1 LAWPPLRLAAA
12 IGALTALRV
21 VVAALAP
28 LTDDE
33 AYYRLWALAPAM
45 SYFDHPPMT
54 AWMIAAGMWTAGD
67 NALGVRLAALMTSLL
82 GPFILWRAG
91 CILFGRTVA
100 ERATW
105 LALAMPLLAVGGVI
119 ITPDTPSVLFWGL
132 AVWAVAELH
141 TSRNDNWWLAI
152 GLFCGLGLLAKYTNL
167 FVGAGIGLWVVC
179 SPTSWRWL
187 RSWQLWFSVALVCLL
202 ALPVMIWNAQHEWAS
217 FARQFGRVVSGSQSA
232 TLRFILEFVGAYLGL
247 ASPLIA
253 VLSAWGVWMVSRCA
267 IRTRNPP
274 ELIVAVMILP
284 FMLYCLVHAVH
295 ARVQANWPAPLYPTL
310 ALCAAIT
317 ICSIAR
323 EQVRQRLEWSALAV
337 GFVLSGLIYA
347 HALHPIVYGPGIGD
361 PTSQM
366 RGWAELAAEVEKLQ
380 RVHGAGWI
388 ATSSYATTGQL
399 AFQLKSGPPVI
410 QLNER
415 IRYVHLPPVDERIIH
430 TPAIY
435 IELERNLA
443 IDLLKSR
450 FASIQ
455 NLGIATR
462 RYLDNALD
470 RYVIYRVAD
479 PIDPILRHRDR

>member
-54 AWMIAAGMWTAGD
+54 AWMIAAGMWITGD
-67 NALGVRLAALMTSLL
+67 NALGIRLAAPITSLL

-91 CILFGRTVA
+91 SILFGRTVA

-132 AVWAVAELH
+132 AVWALAELH
-141 TSRNDNWWLAI
+141 TSGNGNWWFAI

-167 FVGAGIGLWVVC
+167 FVGAGIGLWLVC
-179 SPTSWRWL
+179 SPPAWRWL
-187 RSWQLWFSVALVCLL
+187 RSWQLWFSVAIACAL
-202 ALPVMIWNAQHEWAS
+202 ALPVVIWNAQHEWSS
-217 FARQFGRVVSGSQSA
+217 FARQFGRVAVGGEPA
-232 TLRFILEFVGAYLGL
+232 TVRFILELVGAYLGL
-247 ASPLIA
+247 ASPVTA
-253 VLSAWGVWMVSRCA
+253 VLSVWGAWIVLRCA
-267 IRTRNPP
+267 IRSRNAP
-274 ELIVAVMILP
+274 ELILAGMILP
-284 FMLYCLVHAVH
+284 FVLYCFVHAVH
-295 ARVQANWPAPLYPTL
+295 ARVQANWPAPLYPML
-310 ALCAAIT
+310 ALCAAIAL
-317 ICSIAR
+317 CGVAVKR
-323 EQVRQRLEWSALAV
+323 VRQQLEWSALAV

-366 RGWAELAAEVEKLQ
+366 RGWAELAAEVDEL
-380 RVHGAGWI
+380 RGVHGAGWI

-415 IRYVHLPPVDERIIH
+415 IRYAHLPPVDDRIIH

-435 IELERNLA
+435 VELERNRVMSMLQ
-443 IDLLKSR
+443 DR
-450 FASIQ
+450 FASITP
-455 NLGIATR
+455 LGILTR
-462 RYLDNALD
+462 RYQKNVLD
-470 RYVIYRVAD
+470 RYVVYRLAD
-479 PIDPILRHRDR
+479 PIGTVLRP

>member
-1 LAWPPLRLAAA
+1 LAWPPLRLAAT

-54 AWMIAAGMWTAGD
+54 AWMIAAGIWIAGD
-67 NALGVRLAALMTSLL
+67 NALGIRLAAPMTSLL

-91 CILFGRTVA
+91 SILFDRTVA

-132 AVWAVAELH
+132 AVWAIAELH
-141 TSRNDNWWLAI
+141 VSRNGTWWLAI
-152 GLFCGLGLLAKYTNL
+152 GLFCGLGLLSKYTNL
-167 FVGAGIGLWVVC
+167 FVGAGIGLWLVC
-179 SPTSWRWL
+179 SPTAWRWL
-187 RSWQLWFSVALVCLL
+187 RSWQLWSSGALACAL
-202 ALPVMIWNAQHEWAS
+202 ALPVLIWNAQHEWSS
-217 FARQFGRVVSGSQSA
+217 FARQFGRVASGGEPA
-232 TLRFILEFVGAYLGL
+232 TMRFILELVGAYLGL
-247 ASPLIA
+247 ASPVIA
-253 VLSAWGVWMVSRCA
+253 VLSAWGVWIVLRCA
-267 IRTRNPP
+267 IRSRNPQ
-274 ELIVAVMILP
+274 ELILAVMISP
-284 FMLYCLVHAVH
+284 FMLYCFVHAVH
-295 ARVQANWPAPLYPTL
+295 ARVQPNWPAPLYPML

-317 ICSIAR
+317 LCSIAR
-323 EQVRQRLEWSALAV
+323 KQVRQRLEWGAIAV

-347 HALHPIVYGPGIGD
+347 HTLHPIVYGPGIRD

-366 RGWAELAAEVEKLQ
+366 RGWAELAAEVEELQ
-380 RVHGAGWI
+380 RVHGAAWI

-399 AFQLKSGPPVI
+399 AFRLKFGPPVV

-415 IRYVHLPPVDERIIH
+415 IRYAHLPPVDDRIIH
-430 TPAIY
+430 NPAIY
-435 IELERNLA
+435 IELERNLVM
-443 IDLLKSR
+443 DLLKDR
-450 FASIQ
+450 FASITH
-455 NLGIATR
+455 LGILTR
-462 RYLDNALD
+462 RYQDNALD

-479 PIDPILRHRDR
+479 PIGPILRPDR